1 MITTLKKLAAR
12 AGIDK
17 NLSTHV
23 GRHTFAT
30 TLTLAKD
37 VPLKTVSVMLGHKHI
52 TTTEIYAKI
61 TASKMKNDM
70 SRLEEHLSDTF
81 TLQQEAQPPKP
92 YKSYYVKRGHNGAF
106 SR

>member
-92 YKSYYVKRGHNGAF
+92 YKSYYVKKGA
-106 SR
+106 